1 MQETD
6 PNQELTSSSCE
17 KNISKERINA
27 INFERIIN
35 TYVKNGMIIITAS
48 EYERTDDTNTI
59 QNEILKKD
67 IKAAG
72 YSFLPIMGGDVSTD
86 IISGSNEEMLT
97 TFFIVHSKGKN
108 HELFELGKLLAAK
121 FEQKV
126 FIYSDGE
133 SLNYYDSEG
142 NIFSA
147 KRHLEKSGKDKT
159 VEMVYYIN
167 INSPTINGNV
177 IRLARGEDAI
187 FKR

>member
-6 PNQELTSSSCE
+6 PNQELNSLSCE
-17 KNISKERINA
+17 RNIPKQRINA
-27 INFERIIN
+27 INFERIVN

-48 EYERTDDTNTI
+48 EYERSDETNTI
-59 QNEILKKD
+59 QNETLKKD

-86 IISGSNEEMLT
+86 IITGSKEEMLT
-97 TFFIVHSKGKN
+97 TFFVVPSKGKN
-108 HELFELGKLLAAK
+108 DELFELGKLLTEK

-126 FIYSDGE
+126 FIYSDGNA
-133 SLNYYDSEG
+133 LNYYDSEG

-147 KRHLEKSGKDKT
+147 KRHLEKSGIDKT
-159 VEMVYYIN
+159 VEAVYYIN